1 MLQFGNQSNRTPSTT
16 PDGSSGSR
24 RFRVIHP
31 FHPLFGREFEVW
43 YFRHNWGDE
52 RVNYYDDSGSEASIP
67 IGFTDLRP
75 PDPFVVI
82 SGDRSLF
89 RVGDLLALVKLVE
102 ALHAKGGQAV

>member
-1 MLQFGNQSNRTPSTT
+1 MGRLR
-16 PDGSSGSR
+16 SR

-52 RVNYYDDSGSEASIP
+52 RVNYFDDSGSEASIP
-67 IGFTDLRP
+67 VGFTDLRS

-82 SGDRSLF
+82 SGNRSLF
-89 RVGDLLALVKLVE
+89 RVGDLLELVRLVE
-102 ALHAKGGQAV
+102 ALRTKGGRAV

>member
-1 MLQFGNQSNRTPSTT
+1 
-16 PDGSSGSR
+16 
-24 RFRVIHP
+24 VIHP
-31 FHPLFGREFEVW
+31 FHPLLGREFEVW

-89 RVGDLLALVKLVE
+89 RVGDLLELVKLVE
-102 ALHAKGGQAV
+102 AIHSKGGQAV